1 MYHHHIKNTNMD
13 AQVRCRPQGGRGC
26 NAIAATSEFNENEG
40 IMTKTKMLLSAG
52 LLALGAFSA
61 TVPASARDLMV
72 VGFGGGFQDN
82 ARKHLFQAYAA
93 EKGVKVADDVYN
105 GEMAKIYSMVKSNDV
120 TYDVVMVEA
129 PELARGCEDGVFEKL
144 DWSVIDQKKFIP
156 GGTTACGAGAV
167 GWGVSLFYDQART
180 PNGPASYAEL
190 WDVQKFPGK
199 RSLRSGA
206 KMTLEIALMAD
217 GVPAADVY
225 KVLATPEGQKRAFAK
240 LDALKPNIVW
250 WKSGTQPLQ
259 LVGSGEAAYAVGYV
273 GRTIRANEGGAK
285 YPVQWNTLLFS
296 FDYWSVVR
304 NSPNKAEAMKLI
316 SFMTDAK
323 PLANLAQDWAV
334 SPANAAVASDPE
346 IVKKNPGMVA
356 NHAKEGLFINT
367 EFWVEHGEDLEAR
380 FNAWLAK

>member
-1 MYHHHIKNTNMD
+1 MKTTMF
-13 AQVRCRPQGGRGC
+13 VR
-26 NAIAATSEFNENEG
+26 
-40 IMTKTKMLLSAG
+40 AG
-52 LLALGAFSA
+52 LLALACA
-61 TVPASARDLMV
+61 AAAVPAQARDLMV

-82 ARKHLFQAYAA
+82 ARKHLFQGYAA

-120 TYDVVMVEA
+120 TYDVIMVEA
-129 PELARGCEDGVFEKL
+129 PELVRGCEDGVFEKL

-156 GGTTACGAGAV
+156 NGTTTCGAGAV
-167 GWGVSLFYDQART
+167 GWGVSLFYDQARNAT
-180 PNGPASYAEL
+180 GPASYAEL

-217 GVPAADVY
+217 GVPAAEVY

-240 LDALKPNIVW
+240 LDQLKPHIVW

-296 FDYWSVVR
+296 FDYWAVVR
-304 NSPNKAEAMKLI
+304 NSPNKADAMKLI
-316 SFMTDAK
+316 SYMTDEK
-323 PLANLAQDWAV
+323 PLTALAQDWAV
-334 SPANAAVASDPE
+334 SPANAAVAGNPE
-346 IVKKNPGMVA
+346 IVRKNPGMVA
-356 NHAKEGLFINT
+356 NHAAEGLFIAT

>member
-1 MYHHHIKNTNMD
+1 
-13 AQVRCRPQGGRGC
+13 
-26 NAIAATSEFNENEG
+26 
-40 IMTKTKMLLSAG
+40 MTKTKMLLSAG